1 MGEEARVV
9 HKRRPLKGE
18 VDVTYPKGGVQKLRL
33 YDFDFFLSTYPQVCV
48 DILYVDKKWTFWTTY
63 LPRLVNVVCERPPN
77 DNLIKELQG
86 AGGLGSRIIKIE
98 ITSFMEGPKR

>member
-1 MGEEARVV
+1 ML
-9 HKRRPLKGE
+9 H
-18 VDVTYPKGGVQKLRL
+18 TPKGAFKNYVYKILA
-33 YDFDFFLSTYPQVCV
+33 FFLNTYPQVCV
-48 DILYVDKKWTFWTTY
+48 DILYVDKKWTFLTTY